1 MDAINLIIFA
11 VLFVLQVAI
20 IILLLRRRSGDAGHQ
35 TELLARQLQAQDN
48 ERRAQIERLEA
59 AVQTLRE
66 DNYRQQ
72 VKLLELV
79 QNQSDSQTRR
89 LGAFMAEMQKSNEQ
103 KLDQMRQT
111 VDEKLTG
118 TLNTRLNASFQTV
131 SQQLESV
138 YKSLGEMQKLSS
150 GVTESVNGLNRVLTN
165 VKSRGTWA
173 EVQLGNILDQTVPGM
188 YDTNVATNP
197 KYNGRVEFAVRIP
210 AADGSGHAWL
220 PIDSKF
226 PMEDYARLTAAA
238 QAGDRQGMESA
249 QKALEQRVRDEA
261 KLVRQYISAP
271 ETTPFAVL
279 YLATEGLYAQI
290 LGSRSG
296 LAEKLQ
302 QQGILLA
309 GPTTVTA
316 LLNALAMGFRTL
328 AINRKATEVW
338 QVLGAA
344 KMQYEKFGDLLPGLK
359 WLNFGGGHHITRP
372 GYDLATLEACIARMQ
387 EKYGVQVYLEPGE
400 AWALNAGYLVT
411 TVLDTLQ
418 NGETHLAILDMS
430 AACHTPDVI
439 EMPYR
444 PPLLD
449 AGEPGEKPCT
459 LRLGGPT
466 CLAGDVVGD
475 YSFAA
480 PLTEG
485 DRLIFGDMAIYSTCK
500 NNTFNGMPLP
510 DIWVLHENGT
520 TQPLARF
527 GYHDFK
533 YRLGS
538 PR

>member
-1 MDAINLIIFA
+1 MDAINLILFA

-197 KYNGRVEFAVRIP
+197 KYNGRIEFAVRIP

-344 KMQYEKFGDLLPGLK
+344 KMQYEKFGDLLQK
-359 WLNFGGGHHITRP
+359 ARKKV
-372 GYDLATLEACIARMQ
+372 DEAG
-387 EKYGVQVYLEPGE
+387 K
-400 AWALNAGYLVT
+400 
-411 TVLDTLQ
+411 VLDEADHRNHIIQKHLRRVETLDDP
-418 NGETHLAILDMS
+418 T
-430 AACHTPDVI
+430 AAEAVPELFD
-439 EMPYR
+439 
-444 PPLLD
+444 
-449 AGEPGEKPCT
+449 
-459 LRLGGPT
+459 
-466 CLAGDVVGD
+466 
-475 YSFAA
+475 
-480 PLTEG
+480 
-485 DRLIFGDMAIYSTCK
+485 
-500 NNTFNGMPLP
+500 
-510 DIWVLHENGT
+510 
-520 TQPLARF
+520 
-527 GYHDFK
+527 
-533 YRLGS
+533 
-538 PR
+538 

>member
-1 MDAINLIIFA
+1 MDAINLILFA

-20 IILLLRRRSGDAGHQ
+20 LILLLRRRSGDAGHQ

-48 ERRAQIERLEA
+48 ERRAQIERLEV

-210 AADGSGHAWL
+210 AAAGSGHAWL

-344 KMQYEKFGDLLPGLK
+344 KMQYEKFGDLLQK
-359 WLNFGGGHHITRP
+359 ARKKV
-372 GYDLATLEACIARMQ
+372 DEAG
-387 EKYGVQVYLEPGE
+387 K
-400 AWALNAGYLVT
+400 
-411 TVLDTLQ
+411 VLDEADHRNDIIQKHLRRVETLDDP
-418 NGETHLAILDMS
+418 T
-430 AACHTPDVI
+430 AAEAVPELFD
-439 EMPYR
+439 
-444 PPLLD
+444 
-449 AGEPGEKPCT
+449 
-459 LRLGGPT
+459 
-466 CLAGDVVGD
+466 
-475 YSFAA
+475 
-480 PLTEG
+480 
-485 DRLIFGDMAIYSTCK
+485 
-500 NNTFNGMPLP
+500 
-510 DIWVLHENGT
+510 
-520 TQPLARF
+520 
-527 GYHDFK
+527 
-533 YRLGS
+533 
-538 PR
+538 

>member
-1 MDAINLIIFA
+1 MDAINLILFA

-20 IILLLRRRSGDAGHQ
+20 LILLLRRRSGDAGHQ
-35 TELLARQLQAQDN
+35 TELLGRQLQAQDN

-344 KMQYEKFGDLLPGLK
+344 KMQYEKFGDLLQK
-359 WLNFGGGHHITRP
+359 ARKKV
-372 GYDLATLEACIARMQ
+372 DEAG
-387 EKYGVQVYLEPGE
+387 K
-400 AWALNAGYLVT
+400 
-411 TVLDTLQ
+411 VLDEADHRNDIIQKHLRRVETLDDP
-418 NGETHLAILDMS
+418 T
-430 AACHTPDVI
+430 AAEAVPELFD
-439 EMPYR
+439 
-444 PPLLD
+444 
-449 AGEPGEKPCT
+449 
-459 LRLGGPT
+459 
-466 CLAGDVVGD
+466 
-475 YSFAA
+475 
-480 PLTEG
+480 
-485 DRLIFGDMAIYSTCK
+485 
-500 NNTFNGMPLP
+500 
-510 DIWVLHENGT
+510 
-520 TQPLARF
+520 
-527 GYHDFK
+527 
-533 YRLGS
+533 
-538 PR
+538 

>member
-1 MDAINLIIFA
+1 MDAINLILFA
-11 VLFVLQVAI
+11 VLFVLQMAI
-20 IILLLRRRSGDAGHQ
+20 LILLLRRRSGDAGHQ

-66 DNYRQQ
+66 DNYSQQ

-344 KMQYEKFGDLLPGLK
+344 KMQYDKFGDLLQK
-359 WLNFGGGHHITRP
+359 ARKKV
-372 GYDLATLEACIARMQ
+372 DEAG
-387 EKYGVQVYLEPGE
+387 K
-400 AWALNAGYLVT
+400 
-411 TVLDTLQ
+411 VLDEADHRNHIIQKHLRRVETLDDP
-418 NGETHLAILDMS
+418 T
-430 AACHTPDVI
+430 AAEAVPELFD
-439 EMPYR
+439 
-444 PPLLD
+444 
-449 AGEPGEKPCT
+449 
-459 LRLGGPT
+459 
-466 CLAGDVVGD
+466 
-475 YSFAA
+475 
-480 PLTEG
+480 
-485 DRLIFGDMAIYSTCK
+485 
-500 NNTFNGMPLP
+500 
-510 DIWVLHENGT
+510 
-520 TQPLARF
+520 
-527 GYHDFK
+527 
-533 YRLGS
+533 
-538 PR
+538 

>member
-1 MDAINLIIFA
+1 MDAINLILFA

-20 IILLLRRRSGDAGHQ
+20 IILLLRRRSGDAGRQ

-261 KLVRQYISAP
+261 KLVRQYISAS

-344 KMQYEKFGDLLPGLK
+344 KMQYEKFGDLLQK
-359 WLNFGGGHHITRP
+359 ARKKV
-372 GYDLATLEACIARMQ
+372 DEAG
-387 EKYGVQVYLEPGE
+387 K
-400 AWALNAGYLVT
+400 
-411 TVLDTLQ
+411 VLDEADHRNHIIQKHLRRVETLDDP
-418 NGETHLAILDMS
+418 T
-430 AACHTPDVI
+430 AAEAVPELFD
-439 EMPYR
+439 
-444 PPLLD
+444 
-449 AGEPGEKPCT
+449 
-459 LRLGGPT
+459 
-466 CLAGDVVGD
+466 
-475 YSFAA
+475 
-480 PLTEG
+480 
-485 DRLIFGDMAIYSTCK
+485 
-500 NNTFNGMPLP
+500 
-510 DIWVLHENGT
+510 
-520 TQPLARF
+520 
-527 GYHDFK
+527 
-533 YRLGS
+533 
-538 PR
+538 

>member
-1 MDAINLIIFA
+1 MDAINLILFA

-20 IILLLRRRSGDAGHQ
+20 LILLLRRRSGDAGHQ

-344 KMQYEKFGDLLPGLK
+344 KMQYEKFGDLLQK
-359 WLNFGGGHHITRP
+359 ARKKV
-372 GYDLATLEACIARMQ
+372 DEAG
-387 EKYGVQVYLEPGE
+387 K
-400 AWALNAGYLVT
+400 
-411 TVLDTLQ
+411 VLDEADHRNDIIQKHLRRVETLDDP
-418 NGETHLAILDMS
+418 T
-430 AACHTPDVI
+430 AAESVPELFD
-439 EMPYR
+439 
-444 PPLLD
+444 
-449 AGEPGEKPCT
+449 
-459 LRLGGPT
+459 
-466 CLAGDVVGD
+466 
-475 YSFAA
+475 
-480 PLTEG
+480 
-485 DRLIFGDMAIYSTCK
+485 
-500 NNTFNGMPLP
+500 
-510 DIWVLHENGT
+510 
-520 TQPLARF
+520 
-527 GYHDFK
+527 
-533 YRLGS
+533 
-538 PR
+538 

>member
-1 MDAINLIIFA
+1 MDAINLILFA

-20 IILLLRRRSGDAGHQ
+20 LILLLRRRSGDAGHQ

-59 AVQTLRE
+59 AVQTRRE

-344 KMQYEKFGDLLPGLK
+344 KMQYEKFGDLLQK
-359 WLNFGGGHHITRP
+359 ARKKV
-372 GYDLATLEACIARMQ
+372 DEAG
-387 EKYGVQVYLEPGE
+387 K
-400 AWALNAGYLVT
+400 
-411 TVLDTLQ
+411 VLDEADHRNDIIQKHLRRVETLDDP
-418 NGETHLAILDMS
+418 T
-430 AACHTPDVI
+430 AAEAVPELFD
-439 EMPYR
+439 
-444 PPLLD
+444 
-449 AGEPGEKPCT
+449 
-459 LRLGGPT
+459 
-466 CLAGDVVGD
+466 
-475 YSFAA
+475 
-480 PLTEG
+480 
-485 DRLIFGDMAIYSTCK
+485 
-500 NNTFNGMPLP
+500 
-510 DIWVLHENGT
+510 
-520 TQPLARF
+520 
-527 GYHDFK
+527 
-533 YRLGS
+533 
-538 PR
+538 

>member
-1 MDAINLIIFA
+1 MDAINLILFA

-20 IILLLRRRSGDAGHQ
+20 LILLLRRRSGDAGHQ

-290 LGSRSG
+290 LGNRSG

-344 KMQYEKFGDLLPGLK
+344 KMQYEKFGDLLQK
-359 WLNFGGGHHITRP
+359 ARKKV
-372 GYDLATLEACIARMQ
+372 DEAG
-387 EKYGVQVYLEPGE
+387 K
-400 AWALNAGYLVT
+400 
-411 TVLDTLQ
+411 VLDEADHRNHIIQKHLRRVETLD
-418 NGETHLAILDMS
+418 EPT
-430 AACHTPDVI
+430 AAEAVPELFD
-439 EMPYR
+439 
-444 PPLLD
+444 
-449 AGEPGEKPCT
+449 
-459 LRLGGPT
+459 
-466 CLAGDVVGD
+466 
-475 YSFAA
+475 
-480 PLTEG
+480 
-485 DRLIFGDMAIYSTCK
+485 
-500 NNTFNGMPLP
+500 
-510 DIWVLHENGT
+510 
-520 TQPLARF
+520 
-527 GYHDFK
+527 
-533 YRLGS
+533 
-538 PR
+538 

>member
-1 MDAINLIIFA
+1 MDAINLILFA
-11 VLFVLQVAI
+11 ALFVLQVAI
-20 IILLLRRRSGDAGHQ
+20 LILLLRRRSGDAGHQ

-344 KMQYEKFGDLLPGLK
+344 KTQYEKFGDLLQK
-359 WLNFGGGHHITRP
+359 ARKKV
-372 GYDLATLEACIARMQ
+372 DEAG
-387 EKYGVQVYLEPGE
+387 K
-400 AWALNAGYLVT
+400 
-411 TVLDTLQ
+411 VLDEADHRNHIIQKHLRRVETLDDP
-418 NGETHLAILDMS
+418 T
-430 AACHTPDVI
+430 AAEAVPELFD
-439 EMPYR
+439 
-444 PPLLD
+444 
-449 AGEPGEKPCT
+449 
-459 LRLGGPT
+459 
-466 CLAGDVVGD
+466 
-475 YSFAA
+475 
-480 PLTEG
+480 
-485 DRLIFGDMAIYSTCK
+485 
-500 NNTFNGMPLP
+500 
-510 DIWVLHENGT
+510 
-520 TQPLARF
+520 
-527 GYHDFK
+527 
-533 YRLGS
+533 
-538 PR
+538 

>member
-1 MDAINLIIFA
+1 MDAINLILFA
-11 VLFVLQVAI
+11 VFFVLQVAI
-20 IILLLRRRSGDAGHQ
+20 ILLLLRRRSGDAGHQ

-238 QAGDRQGMESA
+238 QVGDRQGMESA

-344 KMQYEKFGDLLPGLK
+344 KMQYEKFGDLLQK
-359 WLNFGGGHHITRP
+359 ARKKV
-372 GYDLATLEACIARMQ
+372 DEAG
-387 EKYGVQVYLEPGE
+387 K
-400 AWALNAGYLVT
+400 
-411 TVLDTLQ
+411 VLDEADHRNDIIQKHLRRVETLDDP
-418 NGETHLAILDMS
+418 T
-430 AACHTPDVI
+430 AAEAVPELFD
-439 EMPYR
+439 
-444 PPLLD
+444 
-449 AGEPGEKPCT
+449 
-459 LRLGGPT
+459 
-466 CLAGDVVGD
+466 
-475 YSFAA
+475 
-480 PLTEG
+480 
-485 DRLIFGDMAIYSTCK
+485 
-500 NNTFNGMPLP
+500 
-510 DIWVLHENGT
+510 
-520 TQPLARF
+520 
-527 GYHDFK
+527 
-533 YRLGS
+533 
-538 PR
+538 

>member
-1 MDAINLIIFA
+1 MDAINLILFA

-20 IILLLRRRSGDAGHQ
+20 LILLLRRRSGDAGRQ

-344 KMQYEKFGDLLPGLK
+344 KMQYEKFGDLLQK
-359 WLNFGGGHHITRP
+359 ARKKV
-372 GYDLATLEACIARMQ
+372 DEAG
-387 EKYGVQVYLEPGE
+387 K
-400 AWALNAGYLVT
+400 
-411 TVLDTLQ
+411 VLDEADHRNAIIQKHLRRVETLDDP
-418 NGETHLAILDMS
+418 T
-430 AACHTPDVI
+430 AAEAVPELFD
-439 EMPYR
+439 
-444 PPLLD
+444 
-449 AGEPGEKPCT
+449 
-459 LRLGGPT
+459 
-466 CLAGDVVGD
+466 
-475 YSFAA
+475 
-480 PLTEG
+480 
-485 DRLIFGDMAIYSTCK
+485 
-500 NNTFNGMPLP
+500 
-510 DIWVLHENGT
+510 
-520 TQPLARF
+520 
-527 GYHDFK
+527 
-533 YRLGS
+533 
-538 PR
+538 

>member
-1 MDAINLIIFA
+1 MDPINLILFA

-20 IILLLRRRSGDAGHQ
+20 LILLLRRRSGDAGHQ

-72 VKLLELV
+72 VKLLELI

-344 KMQYEKFGDLLPGLK
+344 KMQYEKFGDLLQK
-359 WLNFGGGHHITRP
+359 ARKKV
-372 GYDLATLEACIARMQ
+372 DEAG
-387 EKYGVQVYLEPGE
+387 K
-400 AWALNAGYLVT
+400 
-411 TVLDTLQ
+411 VLDEADHRNDIIQKHLRRVETLDDP
-418 NGETHLAILDMS
+418 T
-430 AACHTPDVI
+430 AAEAVPELFD
-439 EMPYR
+439 
-444 PPLLD
+444 
-449 AGEPGEKPCT
+449 
-459 LRLGGPT
+459 
-466 CLAGDVVGD
+466 
-475 YSFAA
+475 
-480 PLTEG
+480 
-485 DRLIFGDMAIYSTCK
+485 
-500 NNTFNGMPLP
+500 
-510 DIWVLHENGT
+510 
-520 TQPLARF
+520 
-527 GYHDFK
+527 
-533 YRLGS
+533 
-538 PR
+538 

>member
-1 MDAINLIIFA
+1 MDAINLILFA

-48 ERRAQIERLEA
+48 ERRAQIDRLES

-296 LAEKLQ
+296 LVEKLQ

-344 KMQYEKFGDLLPGLK
+344 KMQYEKFGDLLQK
-359 WLNFGGGHHITRP
+359 ARKKV
-372 GYDLATLEACIARMQ
+372 DEAG
-387 EKYGVQVYLEPGE
+387 K
-400 AWALNAGYLVT
+400 
-411 TVLDTLQ
+411 VLDEADHRNDIIQKHLRRVETLDDPTAADMVL
-418 NGETHLAILDMS
+418 GEG
-430 AACHTPDVI
+430 V
-439 EMPYR
+439 
-444 PPLLD
+444 
-449 AGEPGEKPCT
+449 
-459 LRLGGPT
+459 
-466 CLAGDVVGD
+466 
-475 YSFAA
+475 
-480 PLTEG
+480 
-485 DRLIFGDMAIYSTCK
+485 
-500 NNTFNGMPLP
+500 
-510 DIWVLHENGT
+510 
-520 TQPLARF
+520 
-527 GYHDFK
+527 
-533 YRLGS
+533 
-538 PR
+538 

>member
-1 MDAINLIIFA
+1 MDAINLILFA
-11 VLFVLQVAI
+11 ALFVLQVAI

-79 QNQSDSQTRR
+79 QNQSDSQIRR

-344 KMQYEKFGDLLPGLK
+344 KMQYEKFGDLLQK
-359 WLNFGGGHHITRP
+359 ARKKV
-372 GYDLATLEACIARMQ
+372 DEAG
-387 EKYGVQVYLEPGE
+387 K
-400 AWALNAGYLVT
+400 
-411 TVLDTLQ
+411 VLDEADHRNHIIQKHLRRVETLDDPTAA
-418 NGETHLAILDMS
+418 ETVPELFD
-430 AACHTPDVI
+430 
-439 EMPYR
+439 
-444 PPLLD
+444 
-449 AGEPGEKPCT
+449 
-459 LRLGGPT
+459 
-466 CLAGDVVGD
+466 
-475 YSFAA
+475 
-480 PLTEG
+480 
-485 DRLIFGDMAIYSTCK
+485 
-500 NNTFNGMPLP
+500 
-510 DIWVLHENGT
+510 
-520 TQPLARF
+520 
-527 GYHDFK
+527 
-533 YRLGS
+533 
-538 PR
+538 

>member
-1 MDAINLIIFA
+1 MDAMNLILFA

-20 IILLLRRRSGDAGHQ
+20 LILLLRRRSGDAGHQ

-48 ERRAQIERLEA
+48 ERRAQIERLES

-344 KMQYEKFGDLLPGLK
+344 KMQYEKFGDLLQK
-359 WLNFGGGHHITRP
+359 ARKKV
-372 GYDLATLEACIARMQ
+372 DEAG
-387 EKYGVQVYLEPGE
+387 K
-400 AWALNAGYLVT
+400 
-411 TVLDTLQ
+411 VLDEADHRNDIIQKHLRRVETLDDP
-418 NGETHLAILDMS
+418 T
-430 AACHTPDVI
+430 AAEAVPELFD
-439 EMPYR
+439 
-444 PPLLD
+444 
-449 AGEPGEKPCT
+449 
-459 LRLGGPT
+459 
-466 CLAGDVVGD
+466 
-475 YSFAA
+475 
-480 PLTEG
+480 
-485 DRLIFGDMAIYSTCK
+485 
-500 NNTFNGMPLP
+500 
-510 DIWVLHENGT
+510 
-520 TQPLARF
+520 
-527 GYHDFK
+527 
-533 YRLGS
+533 
-538 PR
+538 

>member
-210 AADGSGHAWL
+210 AADGSGYAWL

-344 KMQYEKFGDLLPGLK
+344 KMQYEKFGDLLQK
-359 WLNFGGGHHITRP
+359 ARKKV
-372 GYDLATLEACIARMQ
+372 DEAG
-387 EKYGVQVYLEPGE
+387 K
-400 AWALNAGYLVT
+400 
-411 TVLDTLQ
+411 VLDEADHRNHIIQKHLRRVETLDDP
-418 NGETHLAILDMS
+418 T
-430 AACHTPDVI
+430 AAEAVPELFD
-439 EMPYR
+439 
-444 PPLLD
+444 
-449 AGEPGEKPCT
+449 
-459 LRLGGPT
+459 
-466 CLAGDVVGD
+466 
-475 YSFAA
+475 
-480 PLTEG
+480 
-485 DRLIFGDMAIYSTCK
+485 
-500 NNTFNGMPLP
+500 
-510 DIWVLHENGT
+510 
-520 TQPLARF
+520 
-527 GYHDFK
+527 
-533 YRLGS
+533 
-538 PR
+538 

>member
-1 MDAINLIIFA
+1 MDAMNLILFA

-20 IILLLRRRSGDAGHQ
+20 LILLLRRRSGDAGHQ

-344 KMQYEKFGDLLPGLK
+344 KMQYEKFGDLLQK
-359 WLNFGGGHHITRP
+359 ARKKV
-372 GYDLATLEACIARMQ
+372 DEAG
-387 EKYGVQVYLEPGE
+387 K
-400 AWALNAGYLVT
+400 
-411 TVLDTLQ
+411 VLDEADHRNDIIQKHLRRV
-418 NGETHLAILDMS
+418 ETRDDPT
-430 AACHTPDVI
+430 AAEAVPELFD
-439 EMPYR
+439 
-444 PPLLD
+444 
-449 AGEPGEKPCT
+449 
-459 LRLGGPT
+459 
-466 CLAGDVVGD
+466 
-475 YSFAA
+475 
-480 PLTEG
+480 
-485 DRLIFGDMAIYSTCK
+485 
-500 NNTFNGMPLP
+500 
-510 DIWVLHENGT
+510 
-520 TQPLARF
+520 
-527 GYHDFK
+527 
-533 YRLGS
+533 
-538 PR
+538 

>member
-1 MDAINLIIFA
+1 MDAINLILFA

-20 IILLLRRRSGDAGHQ
+20 LILLLRRRSGDAGHQ

-111 VDEKLTG
+111 LDEKLTG

-165 VKSRGTWA
+165 VKSRRTWA

-290 LGSRSG
+290 LGNRSG

-344 KMQYEKFGDLLPGLK
+344 KMQYEKFGDLLQK
-359 WLNFGGGHHITRP
+359 ARKKV
-372 GYDLATLEACIARMQ
+372 DEAG
-387 EKYGVQVYLEPGE
+387 K
-400 AWALNAGYLVT
+400 
-411 TVLDTLQ
+411 VLDEADHRNDIIQKHLRRVETLDDP
-418 NGETHLAILDMS
+418 T
-430 AACHTPDVI
+430 AAEAVPELFD
-439 EMPYR
+439 
-444 PPLLD
+444 
-449 AGEPGEKPCT
+449 
-459 LRLGGPT
+459 
-466 CLAGDVVGD
+466 
-475 YSFAA
+475 
-480 PLTEG
+480 
-485 DRLIFGDMAIYSTCK
+485 
-500 NNTFNGMPLP
+500 
-510 DIWVLHENGT
+510 
-520 TQPLARF
+520 
-527 GYHDFK
+527 
-533 YRLGS
+533 
-538 PR
+538 

>member
-1 MDAINLIIFA
+1 MDAINLILFA

-20 IILLLRRRSGDAGHQ
+20 LILLLRRRSGDAGHQ

-249 QKALEQRVRDEA
+249 QKALAQRVRDEA

-344 KMQYEKFGDLLPGLK
+344 KMQYEKFGDLLQK
-359 WLNFGGGHHITRP
+359 ARKKV
-372 GYDLATLEACIARMQ
+372 DEAG
-387 EKYGVQVYLEPGE
+387 K
-400 AWALNAGYLVT
+400 
-411 TVLDTLQ
+411 VLDEADHRNHIIQKHLRRVETLDDP
-418 NGETHLAILDMS
+418 T
-430 AACHTPDVI
+430 AAEAVPELFD
-439 EMPYR
+439 
-444 PPLLD
+444 
-449 AGEPGEKPCT
+449 
-459 LRLGGPT
+459 
-466 CLAGDVVGD
+466 
-475 YSFAA
+475 
-480 PLTEG
+480 
-485 DRLIFGDMAIYSTCK
+485 
-500 NNTFNGMPLP
+500 
-510 DIWVLHENGT
+510 
-520 TQPLARF
+520 
-527 GYHDFK
+527 
-533 YRLGS
+533 
-538 PR
+538 

>member
-1 MDAINLIIFA
+1 MDAINLILFA

-20 IILLLRRRSGDAGHQ
+20 LILLLRRRSGDAGHQ

-131 SQQLESV
+131 SQQLGSV

-344 KMQYEKFGDLLPGLK
+344 KMQYEKFGDLLQK
-359 WLNFGGGHHITRP
+359 ARKKV
-372 GYDLATLEACIARMQ
+372 DEAG
-387 EKYGVQVYLEPGE
+387 K
-400 AWALNAGYLVT
+400 
-411 TVLDTLQ
+411 VLDEADRRNHIIQKHLRRVETLDDP
-418 NGETHLAILDMS
+418 T
-430 AACHTPDVI
+430 AAEAVPELFD
-439 EMPYR
+439 
-444 PPLLD
+444 
-449 AGEPGEKPCT
+449 
-459 LRLGGPT
+459 
-466 CLAGDVVGD
+466 
-475 YSFAA
+475 
-480 PLTEG
+480 
-485 DRLIFGDMAIYSTCK
+485 
-500 NNTFNGMPLP
+500 
-510 DIWVLHENGT
+510 
-520 TQPLARF
+520 
-527 GYHDFK
+527 
-533 YRLGS
+533 
-538 PR
+538 

>member
-1 MDAINLIIFA
+1 MDAINLILFA

-20 IILLLRRRSGDAGHQ
+20 LILLLRRRSGDAGHQ

-344 KMQYEKFGDLLPGLK
+344 KMQYEKFGDLLQK
-359 WLNFGGGHHITRP
+359 ARKKVN
-372 GYDLATLEACIARMQ
+372 EAG
-387 EKYGVQVYLEPGE
+387 K
-400 AWALNAGYLVT
+400 
-411 TVLDTLQ
+411 VLDEADHRNDIIQKHLRRVETLDDP
-418 NGETHLAILDMS
+418 T
-430 AACHTPDVI
+430 AAEAVPELFD
-439 EMPYR
+439 
-444 PPLLD
+444 
-449 AGEPGEKPCT
+449 
-459 LRLGGPT
+459 
-466 CLAGDVVGD
+466 
-475 YSFAA
+475 
-480 PLTEG
+480 
-485 DRLIFGDMAIYSTCK
+485 
-500 NNTFNGMPLP
+500 
-510 DIWVLHENGT
+510 
-520 TQPLARF
+520 
-527 GYHDFK
+527 
-533 YRLGS
+533 
-538 PR
+538 

>member
-1 MDAINLIIFA
+1 MDAINLILFA

-20 IILLLRRRSGDAGHQ
+20 LILLLRRRSGDAGHQ

-48 ERRAQIERLEA
+48 ERRAQIEWLEV

-344 KMQYEKFGDLLPGLK
+344 KMQYEKFGDLLQK
-359 WLNFGGGHHITRP
+359 ARKKV
-372 GYDLATLEACIARMQ
+372 DEAG
-387 EKYGVQVYLEPGE
+387 K
-400 AWALNAGYLVT
+400 
-411 TVLDTLQ
+411 VLDEADHRNDIIQKHLRRVETLDDP
-418 NGETHLAILDMS
+418 T
-430 AACHTPDVI
+430 AAEAVPELFD
-439 EMPYR
+439 
-444 PPLLD
+444 
-449 AGEPGEKPCT
+449 
-459 LRLGGPT
+459 
-466 CLAGDVVGD
+466 
-475 YSFAA
+475 
-480 PLTEG
+480 
-485 DRLIFGDMAIYSTCK
+485 
-500 NNTFNGMPLP
+500 
-510 DIWVLHENGT
+510 
-520 TQPLARF
+520 
-527 GYHDFK
+527 
-533 YRLGS
+533 
-538 PR
+538 

>member
-1 MDAINLIIFA
+1 MDAINLILFA

-20 IILLLRRRSGDAGHQ
+20 FILLLRRRSGDAGHQ
-35 TELLARQLQAQDN
+35 MELLARQLQAQDN

-344 KMQYEKFGDLLPGLK
+344 KMQYEKFGDLLQK
-359 WLNFGGGHHITRP
+359 ARKKV
-372 GYDLATLEACIARMQ
+372 DEAG
-387 EKYGVQVYLEPGE
+387 K
-400 AWALNAGYLVT
+400 
-411 TVLDTLQ
+411 VLDEADHRNHIIQKHLRRVETLDDP
-418 NGETHLAILDMS
+418 T
-430 AACHTPDVI
+430 AAEAVPELFD
-439 EMPYR
+439 
-444 PPLLD
+444 
-449 AGEPGEKPCT
+449 
-459 LRLGGPT
+459 
-466 CLAGDVVGD
+466 
-475 YSFAA
+475 
-480 PLTEG
+480 
-485 DRLIFGDMAIYSTCK
+485 
-500 NNTFNGMPLP
+500 
-510 DIWVLHENGT
+510 
-520 TQPLARF
+520 
-527 GYHDFK
+527 
-533 YRLGS
+533 
-538 PR
+538 

>member
-1 MDAINLIIFA
+1 MDAINLILFA

-20 IILLLRRRSGDAGHQ
+20 LILLLRRRSGDAGHQ

-79 QNQSDSQTRR
+79 QNQSDSQARR

-197 KYNGRVEFAVRIP
+197 KYNGRVEFAARIP

-344 KMQYEKFGDLLPGLK
+344 KMQYEKFGDLLQK
-359 WLNFGGGHHITRP
+359 ARKKV
-372 GYDLATLEACIARMQ
+372 DEAG
-387 EKYGVQVYLEPGE
+387 K
-400 AWALNAGYLVT
+400 
-411 TVLDTLQ
+411 VLDEADHRNDIIQKHLRRVETLDDP
-418 NGETHLAILDMS
+418 T
-430 AACHTPDVI
+430 AAEAVPELFD
-439 EMPYR
+439 
-444 PPLLD
+444 
-449 AGEPGEKPCT
+449 
-459 LRLGGPT
+459 
-466 CLAGDVVGD
+466 
-475 YSFAA
+475 
-480 PLTEG
+480 
-485 DRLIFGDMAIYSTCK
+485 
-500 NNTFNGMPLP
+500 
-510 DIWVLHENGT
+510 
-520 TQPLARF
+520 
-527 GYHDFK
+527 
-533 YRLGS
+533 
-538 PR
+538 

>member
-1 MDAINLIIFA
+1 MDAINLILFA

-20 IILLLRRRSGDAGHQ
+20 ILLLLRRRSGDAGHQ

-279 YLATEGLYAQI
+279 YLATEGLCAQI

-344 KMQYEKFGDLLPGLK
+344 KMQYEKFGDLLQK
-359 WLNFGGGHHITRP
+359 ARKKV
-372 GYDLATLEACIARMQ
+372 DEAG
-387 EKYGVQVYLEPGE
+387 K
-400 AWALNAGYLVT
+400 
-411 TVLDTLQ
+411 VLDEADHRNDIIQKHLRRVETLDDP
-418 NGETHLAILDMS
+418 T
-430 AACHTPDVI
+430 AAEAVPELFD
-439 EMPYR
+439 
-444 PPLLD
+444 
-449 AGEPGEKPCT
+449 
-459 LRLGGPT
+459 
-466 CLAGDVVGD
+466 
-475 YSFAA
+475 
-480 PLTEG
+480 
-485 DRLIFGDMAIYSTCK
+485 
-500 NNTFNGMPLP
+500 
-510 DIWVLHENGT
+510 
-520 TQPLARF
+520 
-527 GYHDFK
+527 
-533 YRLGS
+533 
-538 PR
+538 

>member
-1 MDAINLIIFA
+1 MDAINLILFA

-20 IILLLRRRSGDAGHQ
+20 IILLLRRRSGDVGHQ

-296 LAEKLQ
+296 LAGKPQ

-344 KMQYEKFGDLLPGLK
+344 KMQYEKFGDLLQK
-359 WLNFGGGHHITRP
+359 ARKKV
-372 GYDLATLEACIARMQ
+372 DEAG
-387 EKYGVQVYLEPGE
+387 K
-400 AWALNAGYLVT
+400 
-411 TVLDTLQ
+411 VLDEADHRNHIIQKHLRRVETLDDP
-418 NGETHLAILDMS
+418 T
-430 AACHTPDVI
+430 AAEAVPELFD
-439 EMPYR
+439 
-444 PPLLD
+444 
-449 AGEPGEKPCT
+449 
-459 LRLGGPT
+459 
-466 CLAGDVVGD
+466 
-475 YSFAA
+475 
-480 PLTEG
+480 
-485 DRLIFGDMAIYSTCK
+485 
-500 NNTFNGMPLP
+500 
-510 DIWVLHENGT
+510 
-520 TQPLARF
+520 
-527 GYHDFK
+527 
-533 YRLGS
+533 
-538 PR
+538 

>member
-1 MDAINLIIFA
+1 MDAINLILFA

-20 IILLLRRRSGDAGHQ
+20 LILLLRRRSGDAGHQ

-188 YDTNVATNP
+188 YDTNVVTNP

-344 KMQYEKFGDLLPGLK
+344 KMQYEKFGDLLQK
-359 WLNFGGGHHITRP
+359 ARKKV
-372 GYDLATLEACIARMQ
+372 DEAG
-387 EKYGVQVYLEPGE
+387 K
-400 AWALNAGYLVT
+400 
-411 TVLDTLQ
+411 VLDEADHRNDIIQKHLRRVETLDDP
-418 NGETHLAILDMS
+418 T
-430 AACHTPDVI
+430 AAEAVPELFD
-439 EMPYR
+439 
-444 PPLLD
+444 
-449 AGEPGEKPCT
+449 
-459 LRLGGPT
+459 
-466 CLAGDVVGD
+466 
-475 YSFAA
+475 
-480 PLTEG
+480 
-485 DRLIFGDMAIYSTCK
+485 
-500 NNTFNGMPLP
+500 
-510 DIWVLHENGT
+510 
-520 TQPLARF
+520 
-527 GYHDFK
+527 
-533 YRLGS
+533 
-538 PR
+538 

>member
-1 MDAINLIIFA
+1 MDAINLILFA

-20 IILLLRRRSGDAGHQ
+20 LILLLRRRSGDAGHQ

-103 KLDQMRQT
+103 KLEQMRQT

-344 KMQYEKFGDLLPGLK
+344 KMQYEKFGDLLQK
-359 WLNFGGGHHITRP
+359 ARKKV
-372 GYDLATLEACIARMQ
+372 DEAG
-387 EKYGVQVYLEPGE
+387 K
-400 AWALNAGYLVT
+400 
-411 TVLDTLQ
+411 VLDEADHRNDIIQKHLRRVETLDDP
-418 NGETHLAILDMS
+418 T
-430 AACHTPDVI
+430 AAEAVPELFD
-439 EMPYR
+439 
-444 PPLLD
+444 
-449 AGEPGEKPCT
+449 
-459 LRLGGPT
+459 
-466 CLAGDVVGD
+466 
-475 YSFAA
+475 
-480 PLTEG
+480 
-485 DRLIFGDMAIYSTCK
+485 
-500 NNTFNGMPLP
+500 
-510 DIWVLHENGT
+510 
-520 TQPLARF
+520 
-527 GYHDFK
+527 
-533 YRLGS
+533 
-538 PR
+538 

>member
-1 MDAINLIIFA
+1 MDVINLILFA

-20 IILLLRRRSGDAGHQ
+20 LILLLRRRSGDAGHQ
-35 TELLARQLQAQDN
+35 TELLARQLQAQHN

-344 KMQYEKFGDLLPGLK
+344 KMQYEKFGDLLQK
-359 WLNFGGGHHITRP
+359 ARKKV
-372 GYDLATLEACIARMQ
+372 DEAG
-387 EKYGVQVYLEPGE
+387 K
-400 AWALNAGYLVT
+400 
-411 TVLDTLQ
+411 VLDEADHRNHIIQKHLRRVETLDDP
-418 NGETHLAILDMS
+418 T
-430 AACHTPDVI
+430 AAEAVPELFD
-439 EMPYR
+439 
-444 PPLLD
+444 
-449 AGEPGEKPCT
+449 
-459 LRLGGPT
+459 
-466 CLAGDVVGD
+466 
-475 YSFAA
+475 
-480 PLTEG
+480 
-485 DRLIFGDMAIYSTCK
+485 
-500 NNTFNGMPLP
+500 
-510 DIWVLHENGT
+510 
-520 TQPLARF
+520 
-527 GYHDFK
+527 
-533 YRLGS
+533 
-538 PR
+538 

>member
-344 KMQYEKFGDLLPGLK
+344 KMQYEKFGDLLQK
-359 WLNFGGGHHITRP
+359 ARKKV
-372 GYDLATLEACIARMQ
+372 DEAG
-387 EKYGVQVYLEPGE
+387 K
-400 AWALNAGYLVT
+400 
-411 TVLDTLQ
+411 VLDEADHRNHIIQKHLRRVETL
-418 NGETHLAILDMS
+418 DDPM
-430 AACHTPDVI
+430 AAEAVPELFD
-439 EMPYR
+439 
-444 PPLLD
+444 
-449 AGEPGEKPCT
+449 
-459 LRLGGPT
+459 
-466 CLAGDVVGD
+466 
-475 YSFAA
+475 
-480 PLTEG
+480 
-485 DRLIFGDMAIYSTCK
+485 
-500 NNTFNGMPLP
+500 
-510 DIWVLHENGT
+510 
-520 TQPLARF
+520 
-527 GYHDFK
+527 
-533 YRLGS
+533 
-538 PR
+538 

>member
-1 MDAINLIIFA
+1 MDAINLILFA

-20 IILLLRRRSGDAGHQ
+20 LILLLRRRSGDAGHQ

-131 SQQLESV
+131 SQQLDSV

-344 KMQYEKFGDLLPGLK
+344 KMQYEKFGDLLQK
-359 WLNFGGGHHITRP
+359 ARKKV
-372 GYDLATLEACIARMQ
+372 DEAG
-387 EKYGVQVYLEPGE
+387 K
-400 AWALNAGYLVT
+400 
-411 TVLDTLQ
+411 VLDEADHRNDIIQKHLRRVETLDDP
-418 NGETHLAILDMS
+418 T
-430 AACHTPDVI
+430 AAEAVPELFD
-439 EMPYR
+439 
-444 PPLLD
+444 
-449 AGEPGEKPCT
+449 
-459 LRLGGPT
+459 
-466 CLAGDVVGD
+466 
-475 YSFAA
+475 
-480 PLTEG
+480 
-485 DRLIFGDMAIYSTCK
+485 
-500 NNTFNGMPLP
+500 
-510 DIWVLHENGT
+510 
-520 TQPLARF
+520 
-527 GYHDFK
+527 
-533 YRLGS
+533 
-538 PR
+538 

>member
-1 MDAINLIIFA
+1 MDAINLILFA

-20 IILLLRRRSGDAGHQ
+20 LILLLRRRSGDAGHQ

-344 KMQYEKFGDLLPGLK
+344 KMQYEKFGDLLQK
-359 WLNFGGGHHITRP
+359 ARKKV
-372 GYDLATLEACIARMQ
+372 DEAG
-387 EKYGVQVYLEPGE
+387 K
-400 AWALNAGYLVT
+400 
-411 TVLDTLQ
+411 VLDEADHRNHIIQKRLRRVETLD
-418 NGETHLAILDMS
+418 EPT
-430 AACHTPDVI
+430 AAEAVPELFD
-439 EMPYR
+439 
-444 PPLLD
+444 
-449 AGEPGEKPCT
+449 
-459 LRLGGPT
+459 
-466 CLAGDVVGD
+466 
-475 YSFAA
+475 
-480 PLTEG
+480 
-485 DRLIFGDMAIYSTCK
+485 
-500 NNTFNGMPLP
+500 
-510 DIWVLHENGT
+510 
-520 TQPLARF
+520 
-527 GYHDFK
+527 
-533 YRLGS
+533 
-538 PR
+538 

>member
-1 MDAINLIIFA
+1 MDAMNLILFA

-238 QAGDRQGMESA
+238 QVGDRQGMESA

-344 KMQYEKFGDLLPGLK
+344 KMQYEKFGDLLQK
-359 WLNFGGGHHITRP
+359 ARKKV
-372 GYDLATLEACIARMQ
+372 DEAG
-387 EKYGVQVYLEPGE
+387 K
-400 AWALNAGYLVT
+400 
-411 TVLDTLQ
+411 VLDEADHRNHIIQKHLRRVETLD
-418 NGETHLAILDMS
+418 EPT
-430 AACHTPDVI
+430 AAEAVPELFD
-439 EMPYR
+439 
-444 PPLLD
+444 
-449 AGEPGEKPCT
+449 
-459 LRLGGPT
+459 
-466 CLAGDVVGD
+466 
-475 YSFAA
+475 
-480 PLTEG
+480 
-485 DRLIFGDMAIYSTCK
+485 
-500 NNTFNGMPLP
+500 
-510 DIWVLHENGT
+510 
-520 TQPLARF
+520 
-527 GYHDFK
+527 
-533 YRLGS
+533 
-538 PR
+538 

>member
-1 MDAINLIIFA
+1 MDAINLILFA

-20 IILLLRRRSGDAGHQ
+20 LILLLRRRSGDAGHQ

-290 LGSRSG
+290 LGNRSG

-344 KMQYEKFGDLLPGLK
+344 KMQYEKFGDLLQK
-359 WLNFGGGHHITRP
+359 ARKKV
-372 GYDLATLEACIARMQ
+372 DEAG
-387 EKYGVQVYLEPGE
+387 K
-400 AWALNAGYLVT
+400 
-411 TVLDTLQ
+411 VLDEADHRNDIIQKHLRRVETLD
-418 NGETHLAILDMS
+418 EPT
-430 AACHTPDVI
+430 AAEAVPELFD
-439 EMPYR
+439 
-444 PPLLD
+444 
-449 AGEPGEKPCT
+449 
-459 LRLGGPT
+459 
-466 CLAGDVVGD
+466 
-475 YSFAA
+475 
-480 PLTEG
+480 
-485 DRLIFGDMAIYSTCK
+485 
-500 NNTFNGMPLP
+500 
-510 DIWVLHENGT
+510 
-520 TQPLARF
+520 
-527 GYHDFK
+527 
-533 YRLGS
+533 
-538 PR
+538 

>member
-1 MDAINLIIFA
+1 MDPINLILFA

-20 IILLLRRRSGDAGHQ
+20 LILLLRRRSGDAGHQ

-344 KMQYEKFGDLLPGLK
+344 KMQYEKFGDLLQK
-359 WLNFGGGHHITRP
+359 ARKKV
-372 GYDLATLEACIARMQ
+372 DEAG
-387 EKYGVQVYLEPGE
+387 K
-400 AWALNAGYLVT
+400 
-411 TVLDTLQ
+411 VLDEADHRNDIIQKHLRRVETLDDP
-418 NGETHLAILDMS
+418 T
-430 AACHTPDVI
+430 AAEAVPELFD
-439 EMPYR
+439 
-444 PPLLD
+444 
-449 AGEPGEKPCT
+449 
-459 LRLGGPT
+459 
-466 CLAGDVVGD
+466 
-475 YSFAA
+475 
-480 PLTEG
+480 
-485 DRLIFGDMAIYSTCK
+485 
-500 NNTFNGMPLP
+500 
-510 DIWVLHENGT
+510 
-520 TQPLARF
+520 
-527 GYHDFK
+527 
-533 YRLGS
+533 
-538 PR
+538 

>member
-1 MDAINLIIFA
+1 MDAINLILFA

-20 IILLLRRRSGDAGHQ
+20 LILLLRRRSGDAGHQ

-344 KMQYEKFGDLLPGLK
+344 KMQYEKFGDLLQK
-359 WLNFGGGHHITRP
+359 ARKKV
-372 GYDLATLEACIARMQ
+372 DEAG
-387 EKYGVQVYLEPGE
+387 K
-400 AWALNAGYLVT
+400 
-411 TVLDTLQ
+411 VLDEADHRNDIIQKHLRRVETL
-418 NGETHLAILDMS
+418 D
-430 AACHTPDVI
+430 D
-439 EMPYR
+439 
-444 PPLLD
+444 
-449 AGEPGEKPCT
+449 
-459 LRLGGPT
+459 PT
-466 CLAGDVVGD
+466 VAEAVPELFD
-475 YSFAA
+475 
-480 PLTEG
+480 
-485 DRLIFGDMAIYSTCK
+485 
-500 NNTFNGMPLP
+500 
-510 DIWVLHENGT
+510 
-520 TQPLARF
+520 
-527 GYHDFK
+527 
-533 YRLGS
+533 
-538 PR
+538 

>member
-1 MDAINLIIFA
+1 MNAINLILFA

-20 IILLLRRRSGDAGHQ
+20 LILLLRRRSGDAGHQ

-344 KMQYEKFGDLLPGLK
+344 KMQYAKFGDLLQK
-359 WLNFGGGHHITRP
+359 ARKKV
-372 GYDLATLEACIARMQ
+372 DEAG
-387 EKYGVQVYLEPGE
+387 K
-400 AWALNAGYLVT
+400 
-411 TVLDTLQ
+411 VLDEADHRNDIIQKHLRRV
-418 NGETHLAILDMS
+418 ET
-430 AACHTPDVI
+430 
-439 EMPYR
+439 
-444 PPLLD
+444 LD
-449 AGEPGEKPCT
+449 A
-459 LRLGGPT
+459 PT
-466 CLAGDVVGD
+466 
-475 YSFAA
+475 AA
-480 PLTEG
+480 EAVPELF
-485 DRLIFGDMAIYSTCK
+485 D
-500 NNTFNGMPLP
+500 
-510 DIWVLHENGT
+510 
-520 TQPLARF
+520 
-527 GYHDFK
+527 
-533 YRLGS
+533 
-538 PR
+538 